1 LVINVAFRTAAWL
14 MAAAIVVLSLVP
26 PVYRPTTA
34 APHDIE
40 HLAIFVAT
48 GLAFGLGYR
57 CRHLY
62 QAMGLI
68 VFAGA
73 IEFAQIWDPGRHA
86 RIVDFIVDAT
96 SACVGTLI
104 AWLVLRA
111 LSDRK
116 LTI

>member
-1 LVINVAFRTAAWL
+1 MTGFALRPAAWL
-14 MAAAIVVLSLVP
+14 LTATIVALSLVP

-57 CRHLY
+57 TRHLY

-68 VFAGA
+68 IFAGA
-73 IEFAQIWDPGRHA
+73 IEVAQIWDPGRHA
-86 RIVDFIVDAT
+86 RIGDFIVDAT
-96 SACVGTLI
+96 SACVGTMI
-104 AWLVLRA
+104 AWLALKA
-111 LSDRK
+111 LSQRK
-116 LTI
+116 LPI